1 MSGTAATSAADAAAT
16 GGATSAAS
24 PSPPAPNGAAADDA
38 AGDDVAALKAQVEAL
53 RKKLA
58 ETELKIGQGSANA
71 GAGALAARPSA
82 TAMSAANAP
91 DPFRV
96 TLHTVVL
103 LGAEGNLALKKTF
116 PALFTL
122 YRRKHLAED
131 VVLIGYARESLN
143 DDSFRKM
150 VYRSIYEITHPGTHA
165 YPPL

>member
-1 MSGTAATSAADAAAT
+1 MSGSATSAAAAT
-16 GGATSAAS
+16 GGAAAAAS
-24 PSPPAPNGAAADDA
+24 PSALNGAAADDA

-58 ETELKIGQGSANA
+58 DAELKIGQGSNSSA
-71 GAGALAARPSA
+71 GAGATAPLNTSA
-82 TAMSAANAP
+82 LSVASKP

-103 LGAEGNLALKKTF
+103 FGAEGNLAIKKTF

-122 YRRKHLAED
+122 FRRKHLAED
-131 VVLIGYARESLN
+131 VVLIGYARENLN

-150 VYRSIYEITHPGTHA
+150 VYRSIYEITHPGTTH
-165 YPPL
+165 

>member
-1 MSGTAATSAADAAAT
+1 MSDRVTSAAAGGAAA
-16 GGATSAAS
+16 AAS
-24 PSPPAPNGAAADDA
+24 PSALNGAAADDA

-58 ETELKIGQGSANA
+58 DAELKIGQGSASSA
-71 GAGALAARPSA
+71 GATAPLNTSALSVASK
-82 TAMSAANAP
+82 P

-103 LGAEGNLALKKTF
+103 FGAEGNLAIKKTF

-122 YRRKHLAED
+122 FRRKHLAED
-131 VVLIGYARESLN
+131 VVLIGYARENLN

-150 VYRSIYEITHPGTHA
+150 VYRSIYEITHPGTT
-165 YPPL
+165 Y

>member
-71 GAGALAARPSA
+71 GAGALARIGFCQRA
-82 TAMSAANAP
+82 
-91 DPFRV
+91 DPGVRAQ
-96 TLHTVVL
+96 LSRA
-103 LGAEGNLALKKTF
+103 GEN
-116 PALFTL
+116 
-122 YRRKHLAED
+122 
-131 VVLIGYARESLN
+131 
-143 DDSFRKM
+143 
-150 VYRSIYEITHPGTHA
+150 PGTENPGTQA
-165 YPPL
+165 VLASELGQQLRICC